1 MFTTH
6 KQKSSQSNTKKK
18 PPPRPPPPNLSKYK
32 SKSTFNLN
40 NQLDNLIEWSPP
52 NSPKAERSQQF
63 GGSVSSSF
71 SSSTS
76 SLASSKK
83 SFEFD
88 LPTNWPTNIPVI
100 QTTMKNT
107 TSANSNPVN
116 VPSLF
121 GPTIIRAKEG
131 KKNLKIKPDITY
143 SVFKEADSPPMPS
156 IPPPSPPKEV
166 ADIDTPYGIAE
177 YDFPASHPS
186 DLGIQIGDVVF
197 LIRRINSE
205 WLYGKIVGKDGEREG
220 MFPANFIDIKV
231 PLPNENN
238 TVTALFEFRPQ
249 MAGDLALKPG
259 QQVTVTRIVNSDWL
273 YGTSNGESGQFPSNF
288 VDRIPKI

>member
-1 MFTTH
+1 M
-6 KQKSSQSNTKKK
+6 
-18 PPPRPPPPNLSKYK
+18 
-32 SKSTFNLN
+32 
-40 NQLDNLIEWSPP
+40 
-52 NSPKAERSQQF
+52 
-63 GGSVSSSF
+63 
-71 SSSTS
+71 
-76 SLASSKK
+76 
-83 SFEFD
+83 
-88 LPTNWPTNIPVI
+88 
-100 QTTMKNT
+100 
-107 TSANSNPVN
+107 
-116 VPSLF
+116 
-121 GPTIIRAKEG
+121 
-131 KKNLKIKPDITY
+131 
-143 SVFKEADSPPMPS
+143 
-156 IPPPSPPKEV
+156 
-166 ADIDTPYGIAE
+166 
-177 YDFPASHPS
+177 
-186 DLGIQIGDVVF
+186 VF